1 MYALGGMVW
10 WKAVSNTATM
20 GTPGMTF
27 WQARIPVR
35 LAGLCRGARGMQS
48 SIAFSTASSISTD
61 LLNASPPWTT
71 RWPTAPIS
79 LMEEITPLSL
89 SATASSTAWMASEW
103 VGMGM
108 SMASRVFFP
117 SAL

>member
-1 MYALGGMVW
+1 MVW

-27 WQARIPVR
+27 WQARMPVR
-35 LAGLCRGARGMQS
+35 LAGLWRGARGMQS
-48 SIAFSTASSISTD
+48 SMALSTAPSMRTD
-61 LLNASPPWTT
+61 LLKASPPWTT
-71 RWPTAPIS
+71 RCPTAPIS

-103 VGMGM
+103 VGIGM
-108 SMASRVFFP
+108 SMASRVCFP